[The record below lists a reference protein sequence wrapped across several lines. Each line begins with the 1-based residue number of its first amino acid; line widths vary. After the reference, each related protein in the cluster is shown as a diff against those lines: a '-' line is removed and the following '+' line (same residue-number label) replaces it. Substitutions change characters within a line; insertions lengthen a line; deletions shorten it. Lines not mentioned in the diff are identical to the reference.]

1 MACQPAQGRQAGR
14 GHVLFVNHFGGLS
27 GAERS
32 MVELAVALQGAGHQ
46 ITLCVPGGGQL
57 EAEAERRELRI
68 AELPGLSLTHRRSLL
83 WNLGRLLKA
92 TAVYGGV
99 LLAGGWQ
106 QWWWMAGLLLALGA
120 GVWIFRSRVMDT
132 RTRDRGQEPPRWHWS
147 QYFALW
153 LPVIPLVARLS
164 EGWVGAVVVALAG
177 AAHLYWFLARG
188 GWR

>member
-1 MACQPAQGRQAGR
+1 MLEQLETDAGVG
-14 GHVLFVNHFGGLS
+14 GHEPSRAAAGL
-27 GAERS
+27 
-32 MVELAVALQGAGHQ
+32 LAV
-46 ITLCVPGGGQL
+46 I
-57 EAEAERRELRI
+57 
-68 AELPGLSLTHRRSLL
+68 
-83 WNLGRLLKA
+83 
-92 TAVYGGV
+92 YGGV

-106 QWWWMAGLLLALGA
+106 QWWWMAGLLVALAAGLG
-120 GVWIFRSRVMDT
+120 IFRSRVMDT

-177 AAHLYWFLARG
+177 AAHLYWFLAHG

>member
-1 MACQPAQGRQAGR
+1 MRFVWLVKCDMLSDMESKAARQA
-14 GHVLFVNHFGGLS
+14 LEQLDKDAAS
-27 GAERS
+27 GVHQPSR
-32 MVELAVALQGAGHQ
+32 AVA
-46 ITLCVPGGGQL
+46 
-57 EAEAERRELRI
+57 
-68 AELPGLSLTHRRSLL
+68 GLLS
-83 WNLGRLLKA
+83 
-92 TAVYGGV
+92 VIYGGV

-106 QWWWMAGLLLALGA
+106 QWWWMAGLLLALAA
-120 GVWIFRSRVMDT
+120 GLGIFRSRVMDT

>member
-1 MACQPAQGRQAGR
+1 MMLVGLVKCDMLSDMESKAARQALEQLDKD
-14 GHVLFVNHFGGLS
+14 VAS
-27 GAERS
+27 GVHQPSR
-32 MVELAVALQGAGHQ
+32 AVA
-46 ITLCVPGGGQL
+46 
-57 EAEAERRELRI
+57 
-68 AELPGLSLTHRRSLL
+68 GLLS
-83 WNLGRLLKA
+83 
-92 TAVYGGV
+92 VIYGGV

>member
-1 MACQPAQGRQAGR
+1 MSHQPSR
-14 GHVLFVNHFGGLS
+14 
-27 GAERS
+27 
-32 MVELAVALQGAGHQ
+32 AVA
-46 ITLCVPGGGQL
+46 
-57 EAEAERRELRI
+57 
-68 AELPGLSLTHRRSLL
+68 GLL
-83 WNLGRLLKA
+83 A
-92 TAVYGGV
+92 AVYGGV